1 MSYLSGGHG
10 RVRLYSER
18 VRLAGEVDDDVL
30 GLLQL
35 GVIVG
40 VDRDAVG
47 QRQRLGGALAC
58 LQLHPVESGK
68 CKSCL

>member
-10 RVRLYSER
+10 RVRLNSER

-58 LQLHPVESGK
+58 L
-68 CKSCL
+68 